1 MSRFGGSRRASDL
14 CAGLLLELWADLLAA
29 APSSEPV
36 LEEEG
41 RRAEG
46 GRGGEGR
53 KEAQPRQG
61 EIERR
66 EEESQV
72 REKRGVGLGMGRSG
86 TGSGSGSGLG
96 SWSGLESG
104 VGP

>member
-53 KEAQPRQG
+53 NRKDELGKEGAG
-61 EIERR
+61 FTF
-66 EEESQV
+66 
-72 REKRGVGLGMGRSG
+72 G
-86 TGSGSGSGLG
+86 TSTIKC
-96 SWSGLESG
+96 SWKYCNT
-104 VGP
+104 